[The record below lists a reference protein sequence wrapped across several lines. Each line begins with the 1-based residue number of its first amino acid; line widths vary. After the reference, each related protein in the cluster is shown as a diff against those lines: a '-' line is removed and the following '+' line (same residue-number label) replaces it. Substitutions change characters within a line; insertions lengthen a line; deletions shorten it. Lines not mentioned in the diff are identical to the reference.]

1 MKRTLAAILLLSVA
15 GCARFSTT
23 QTDISTTNPYGEP
36 SRTIT
41 TRASSYTL
49 FSAKS
54 DLAKFKAVQTD
65 KSQSA
70 SVGSLGQESTGTNV
84 VAALHE
90 IGEILKSV
98 K

>member
-1 MKRTLAAILLLSVA
+1 MKRTFAAILLLSVA

-49 FSAKS
+49 FSANSK
-54 DLAKFKAVQTD
+54 LATWKASQTD
-65 KSQSA
+65 KSQGA
-70 SVGSLGQESTGTNV
+70 SVGGLEQTSTGTNV
-84 VAALHE
+84 VAALQA
-90 IGEILKSV
+90 IAEILKSV